1 LVNGSILRQVEGG
14 WATAIGCLAEAV
26 VEGEFAFCLLLGSE
40 VGEQLA
46 VNVSKAKA
54 AALGN
59 RRQNLG
65 ITRSHWFDVP
75 SWQSLSSAPRSWSVP
90 LIQGGK
96 WRESPTIN
104 YHWH

>member
-1 LVNGSILRQVEGG
+1 MTKSHSCCDRADWARVAALCAFSIALVNGSILRQVEGG
-14 WATAIGCLAEAV
+14 WATAIGCLTEAV
-26 VEGEFAFCLLLGSE
+26 VEGELALCLLLGSE

-65 ITRSHWFDVP
+65 ITRSH
-75 SWQSLSSAPRSWSVP
+75 
-90 LIQGGK
+90 
-96 WRESPTIN
+96 
-104 YHWH
+104 